1 MNVLLVDD
9 DRFVVAALEKKI
21 NWEQLTVTEVL
32 TAFNIR
38 QAQKI
43 IEKNSIDICVCD
55 IEMPGD
61 SGLDLLSWVRESG
74 KEIQFIFLT
83 SYADFDYAKKA
94 IELSSLDYQL
104 KPIDFDTLSH
114 ILEKAVSKVRK
125 NAALTQTKA
134 DSQKWKD
141 NYRYIVDLFWK
152 ELFATTLFREPSL
165 LETELRKKD
174 LSYTAD
180 DLFIPVLF
188 RLYPLSGQI
197 MPMES
202 SMVDFSFQNITAETF
217 QKSCI
222 LYESIVILNT
232 FEYVVILSGL
242 QLEQIRQP
250 FTENLLT
257 LFKNLQSFLHCEIA
271 CGIAPEVS
279 LTELP
284 ETLTRLR
291 EMRESNL
298 NSVNKPLF
306 LQDFVPSTTSYIP
319 PSLEVIN
326 TFLEQKQAD
335 AALQNIEN
343 YLSKYI
349 QASGITKNFLL
360 HLRLDIEQIV
370 FSYLHKNGIE
380 AHTLFSS
387 EERDELITKSLDAV
401 PYMFNYLR
409 YLIQRAVEYNSF
421 VNEKDSVVDIV
432 LNYIHQ
438 HYSEDIS
445 RTMLADMVYLNPDYL
460 ARLFKKQTQTSIIN
474 YITTYRLE
482 KAKELLLNPDIP
494 VGTVALKV
502 GYGNYSYFSKLFKD
516 VVGCT
521 PNEYRKK

>member
-1 MNVLLVDD
+1 MKLH
-9 DRFVVAALEKKI
+9 AALH
-21 NWEQLTVTEVL
+21 QR
-32 TAFNIR
+32 F
-38 QAQKI
+38 
-43 IEKNSIDICVCD
+43 
-55 IEMPGD
+55 
-61 SGLDLLSWVRESG
+61 
-74 KEIQFIFLT
+74 
-83 SYADFDYAKKA
+83 
-94 IELSSLDYQL
+94 
-104 KPIDFDTLSH
+104 
-114 ILEKAVSKVRK
+114 
-125 NAALTQTKA
+125 
-134 DSQKWKD
+134 
-141 NYRYIVDLFWK
+141 
-152 ELFATTLFREPSL
+152 
-165 LETELRKKD
+165 
-174 LSYTAD
+174 
-180 DLFIPVLF
+180 
-188 RLYPLSGQI
+188 
-197 MPMES
+197 
-202 SMVDFSFQNITAETF
+202 
-217 QKSCI
+217 
-222 LYESIVILNT
+222 
-232 FEYVVILSGL
+232 
-242 QLEQIRQP
+242 
-250 FTENLLT
+250 
-257 LFKNLQSFLHCEIA
+257 
-271 CGIAPEVS
+271 S

>member
-1 MNVLLVDD
+1 M
-9 DRFVVAALEKKI
+9 
-21 NWEQLTVTEVL
+21 
-32 TAFNIR
+32 
-38 QAQKI
+38 
-43 IEKNSIDICVCD
+43 
-55 IEMPGD
+55 
-61 SGLDLLSWVRESG
+61 
-74 KEIQFIFLT
+74 
-83 SYADFDYAKKA
+83 
-94 IELSSLDYQL
+94 
-104 KPIDFDTLSH
+104 
-114 ILEKAVSKVRK
+114 
-125 NAALTQTKA
+125 
-134 DSQKWKD
+134 
-141 NYRYIVDLFWK
+141 
-152 ELFATTLFREPSL
+152 
-165 LETELRKKD
+165 
-174 LSYTAD
+174 
-180 DLFIPVLF
+180 
-188 RLYPLSGQI
+188 
-197 MPMES
+197 
-202 SMVDFSFQNITAETF
+202 
-217 QKSCI
+217 
-222 LYESIVILNT
+222 ILNT

-360 HLRLDIEQIV
+360 HQ
-370 FSYLHKNGIE
+370 NGIE

-421 VNEKDSVVDIV
+421 INEKDSVVDIV

-516 VVGCT
+516 VIGCT

>member
-1 MNVLLVDD
+1 
-9 DRFVVAALEKKI
+9 
-21 NWEQLTVTEVL
+21 
-32 TAFNIR
+32 
-38 QAQKI
+38 
-43 IEKNSIDICVCD
+43 
-55 IEMPGD
+55 
-61 SGLDLLSWVRESG
+61 
-74 KEIQFIFLT
+74 
-83 SYADFDYAKKA
+83 
-94 IELSSLDYQL
+94 
-104 KPIDFDTLSH
+104 
-114 ILEKAVSKVRK
+114 
-125 NAALTQTKA
+125 
-134 DSQKWKD
+134 
-141 NYRYIVDLFWK
+141 
-152 ELFATTLFREPSL
+152 
-165 LETELRKKD
+165 
-174 LSYTAD
+174 
-180 DLFIPVLF
+180 
-188 RLYPLSGQI
+188 
-197 MPMES
+197 
-202 SMVDFSFQNITAETF
+202 MVDFSFQNITAETF

-380 AHTLFSS
+380 AHTL
-387 EERDELITKSLDAV
+387 
-401 PYMFNYLR
+401 LR